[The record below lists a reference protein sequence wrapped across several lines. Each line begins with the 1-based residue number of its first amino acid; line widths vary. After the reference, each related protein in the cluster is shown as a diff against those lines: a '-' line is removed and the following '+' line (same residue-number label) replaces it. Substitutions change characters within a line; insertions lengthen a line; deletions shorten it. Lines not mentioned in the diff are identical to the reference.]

1 MSDDECVFCAI
12 VRGDAES
19 SVVHD
24 DAEVLAFM
32 DLQPVTPGHLLVVP
46 KTHAVGLEDLDVE
59 DGQKVWAV
67 GHRLSRVL
75 RRSGLRCDGINLFLA
90 DGRAASQEVF
100 HVHLH
105 VFPRFAGD
113 TFRIS
118 ADWRER
124 ERSELDET
132 AAVLRKTLAALTAG
146 APARPQQTS

>member
-24 DAEVLAFM
+24 DADVLAFM

-46 KTHAVGLEDLDVE
+46 KKHAVGLEDLDVE
-59 DGQKVWAV
+59 DGQKLWAV
-67 GHRLSRVL
+67 GHRLAKAL
-75 RRSGLRCDGINLFLA
+75 RRSGLQCEGINLFLA
-90 DGRAASQEVF
+90 DGKAAAQEVF

-118 ADWRER
+118 ADWRVR

-132 AAVLRKTLAALTAG
+132 AAAIRKTHADLTNAAH
-146 APARPQQTS
+146 QTS

>member
-19 SVVHD
+19 SVVYD
-24 DAEVLAFM
+24 DADVLAFM

-59 DGQKVWAV
+59 NGQKVWAV
-67 GHRLSRVL
+67 GQRLSGVL

-90 DGRAASQEVF
+90 DGRAALQEVF
-100 HVHLH
+100 HLHLH

-132 AAVLRKTLAALTAG
+132 AAVLRKTLAA
-146 APARPQQTS
+146 PP